1 MQTFISCAKVLLKL
15 NFTIRH
21 LLRIE
26 TNDTYQ
32 MQKHAF
38 KPNDAYNEAKAC
50 S

>member
-1 MQTFISCAKVLLKL
+1 MQTFFICAKVQLKL
-15 NFTIRH
+15 NFSIKH
-21 LLRIE
+21 LLRKE
-26 TNDTYQ
+26 LMMHTQ

>member
-1 MQTFISCAKVLLKL
+1 MQTFFICAKVLLKL
-15 NFTIRH
+15 NFSTKY
-21 LLRIE
+21 LLRKE
-26 TNDTYQ
+26 LMMPTQ